1 MTKLSPIRPIFCAVI
16 GLPLL
21 SACMEPT
28 PAADALPS
36 NAGPHATEVA
46 EIKDALDAMDAS
58 SAASAAPT
66 PTVAG
71 QGVTTV
77 ENSAVVPPVIGAT
90 DQYAISGIGFAQIA
104 NQPGTT
110 TNQRRLMALRA
121 ARLDAMRDLAEQV
134 HGLHLTATTTVG
146 DARVRSDTLTATV
159 DGTIRGARTV
169 RITPKGTDGYEVEL
183 SLDADTVA
191 YIVRAARG
199 QI

>member
-28 PAADALPS
+28 PAADALSS

-134 HGLHLTATTTVG
+134 HGLHLTATTTV
-146 DARVRSDTLTATV
+146 